1 MRQTCDAE
9 GRLREKK
16 MNQNHRSSVECPVPE
31 RFKYLRPYSSELIRL
46 GNQGD
51 GGYVV
56 SKRSVSDTKLLL
68 SLGIEKNW
76 SFDTEFLAFHST
88 GDISYI
94 ACDRASGALAF
105 LEEGLRKLLTNRKN
119 RIGPAKKLVKLA
131 AGFLRLTPLHKRR
144 GSRLFYRRWVRSE
157 VVDRRRDLDI
167 LTLLSKCYSI
177 SQFGVFI
184 KMDIEG
190 GEYELLPHI
199 LNFDSA
205 NPSFYSGFCIEF
217 HDIERR
223 EAEFISLT
231 QKLLDRYQCV
241 NVHAN
246 NAVEM
251 KADFPDVVEISFE
264 RVNRSHRDFAE
275 NSVFRSVN
283 TPNNTS
289 RGEIYLTF

>member
-1 MRQTCDAE
+1 
-9 GRLREKK
+9 
-16 MNQNHRSSVECPVPE
+16 MNDSSKLYVELVVPE
-31 RFKYLRPYSSELIRL
+31 RFKYLRPYCSELIRL

-76 SFDTEFLAFHST
+76 SFDTEFLAFHSS

-119 RIGPAKKLVKLA
+119 RIGPAKKLIKLA
-131 AGFLRLTPLHKRR
+131 VGFLRLTPLHRR
-144 GSRLFYRRWVRSE
+144 RSSRLFYRRWVRSE
-157 VVDRRRDLDI
+157 ALDRRRDLDI
-167 LTLLSKCYSI
+167 SSLLSKCYSI

-190 GEYELLPHI
+190 AEYELLPHI

-205 NPSFYSGFCIEF
+205 NPGFYSGFCIEF

-223 EAEFISLT
+223 EAEFMGLT
-231 QKLLDRYQCV
+231 QRLLDRYRCV

-246 NAVEM
+246 NAVEIR
-251 KADFPDVVEISFE
+251 ADFPDVVEISFE
-264 RVNRSHRDFAE
+264 RINKDHRDFAE
-275 NSVFRSVN
+275 NSVSRSIN
-283 TPNNTS
+283 TPNNSS
-289 RGEIYLTF
+289 RSEIYLTF